1 MINAGQLYRPGG
13 CESFEEWLERGAYY
27 NWVWPRDG
35 GDLSTRFHVN
45 VAFNGQS
52 ETKDTDPVKEIAKQ
66 LLYRGWPNTIKR
78 GAPGSETPLINDIN
92 ILVFDM
98 IPKAFS
104 LSVTN
109 GKVVGSETTAASIND
124 AARKMLRVSEGN

>member
-1 MINAGQLYRPGG
+1 M
-13 CESFEEWLERGAYY
+13 
-27 NWVWPRDG
+27 
-35 GDLSTRFHVN
+35 N

-52 ETKDTDPVKEIAKQ
+52 ETKDTDPVKEMAKQ
-66 LLYRGWPNTIKR
+66 LLYRGWPRVINR
-78 GAPGSETPLINDIN
+78 GKSGEETPLIKDIN

-124 AARKMLRVSEGN
+124 AARKMLRVSEGNPGS